1 MVQCIIVT
9 ILHKCNKIMFNNVC
23 IKIIKIGRKVYNIIT
38 NNIYDVYHIVITV
51 IFVYVSMMSNSIY
64 SFNRFF
70 FDCVITFIFI
80 FLCYT
85 IIFVI
90 FKYVVFL
97 IGFVCQPENNTK
109 VILLYPK

>member
-1 MVQCIIVT
+1 
-9 ILHKCNKIMFNNVC
+9 MFNNVC

-38 NNIYDVYHIVITV
+38 NNIYYDVNHIVITV

-70 FDCVITFIFI
+70 FGCVITFIFI
-80 FLCYT
+80 ILYNI